1 MNGARPGPQARAPDI
16 ASPGDAIVPVVQES
30 ARGNTVVAA
39 NRGIAWKHI
48 GVGIAAAAAGG
59 ASTLFTYA
67 SAIAYGGLSYAAAWT
82 SLSLG
87 AIETVRGLI
96 LLAHADDFRDEDDR
110 PGTDRG

>member
-1 MNGARPGPQARAPDI
+1 MNGARPGPRVRAPDI

-96 LLAHADDFRDEDDR
+96 LLAHADDFRDGDDR

>member
-1 MNGARPGPQARAPDI
+1 MNGARPGPRARAPAV

-39 NRGIAWKHI
+39 NRGIAWKHV
-48 GVGIAAAAAGG
+48 GVGIAAVGG
-59 ASTLFTYA
+59 ASTHFTYA
-67 SAIAYGGLSYAAAWT
+67 SAVAYGGLSYTAAWT
-82 SLSLG
+82 SLSIG

-96 LLAHADDFRDEDDR
+96 LLAHADDFPDGDDR

>member
-16 ASPGDAIVPVVQES
+16 ASPGDVIVPVVQES

-39 NRGIAWKHI
+39 NRGISWKHI
-48 GVGIAAAAAGG
+48 GVGIAAAAGG
-59 ASTLFTYA
+59 ASTHFTYA
-67 SAIAYGGLSYAAAWT
+67 SAIAYGGLSNTAAWT

-96 LLAHADDFRDEDDR
+96 LLAHADDFRDGDDR